1 MPDTLSAQR
10 SVQVVG
16 LLPVSELMSSPLE
29 SAADTRLRPIS
40 SRSNAA
46 VKELR
51 RLFHE
56 ASPSETGDT
65 AVEGMHLVEEA
76 IRSGL
81 RISTAFFAES
91 ARERAHKLLPQLP
104 KQTQV
109 LLLPDDVFSS
119 AVPSESPQGVAAM
132 VRVHQQSLADVL
144 KSTPALLV
152 VAAGLQDPGNL
163 GTIARAGEAF
173 GATGLILSE
182 GTVSAW
188 NWKSVR
194 ASTGSLFRLP
204 VANAKLAAV
213 IAELKARSIVVLASS
228 SHKGTPIA
236 DANLTRP
243 IALIVG
249 NEGAGVPKHVLA
261 QSDEVVTIPH
271 SDKVESL
278 NAAIATSVLLYEARR
293 QRK

>member
-1 MPDTLSAQR
+1 MTSP
-10 SVQVVG
+10 
-16 LLPVSELMSSPLE
+16 SESL
-29 SAADTRLRPIS
+29 ADARLRLIT
-40 SRSNAA
+40 SRSNAV

-51 RLFHE
+51 RRFHE
-56 ASPSETGDT
+56 ASPGESGDV
-65 AVEGMHLVEEA
+65 AVEGLHLLEEA

-109 LLLPDDVFSS
+109 LLLPDDVFSG
-119 AVPSESPQGVAAM
+119 AVPSDSPQGVAGV
-132 VRVHQQSLADVL
+132 VRVHQHSFADVL
-144 KSTPALLV
+144 RPAPALLV

-173 GATGLILSE
+173 GATGLVVTE

-194 ASTGSLFRLP
+194 ASAGSLFRLP
-204 VANAKLAAV
+204 VASTELATV
-213 IAELKARSIVVLASS
+213 IAELKARSIMVLATS

-236 DANLTRP
+236 DADLTRP
-243 IALIVG
+243 LALIVG

-261 QSDEVVTIPH
+261 HADEVVTIPH

-278 NAAIATSVLLYEARR
+278 NAAIATSVVLYEARR